1 MLNVFVAQP
10 QGLARVEVAG
20 GALPNEAL
28 WVDLI
33 EPTQEQEQLVEST
46 YAIDVPTREEMKE
59 IEASNRL
66 YEENGVLYMTI
77 TIVTRLDS
85 DLPESSQITFI
96 LAKERLVTNRYS
108 DPLPFQRFIA
118 FAERH
123 PAVCSSP
130 AALLAG
136 LIEAIVNR
144 MADVLERVGADL
156 DALSSEVFS
165 PPKRWRRSA
174 KSVARDSRTILSRVG
189 QNGDLTSKARESL
202 VSLNRLL
209 TFVQQSAAVSL
220 ANEVRGRFR
229 TLGRD
234 VLALSDHASFLGNK
248 ANFLLEAT
256 LGMLNIEQ
264 NNIIKIFS
272 VAAVVFL
279 PPTLIAS
286 IYGMNFH
293 VMPELDWIFG
303 YPFAIGLMVVS
314 AILPYLYFKRRGW
327 L

>member
-1 MLNVFVAQP
+1 VFVAQP
-10 QGLARVEVAG
+10 QGLARVETAAG
-20 GALPNEAL
+20 TVPADAL
-28 WVDLI
+28 WIDLI
-33 EPTQEQEQLVEST
+33 EPTPDEEQLVEST
-46 YAIDVPTREEMKE
+46 YGIEVPTREEMKE

-66 YEENGVLYMTI
+66 YEENGVLYLTI

-96 LAKERLVTNRYS
+96 LAKERLITNRYS

-118 FAERH
+118 YAERH
-123 PAVCSSP
+123 PGVCSSA

-156 DALSSEVFS
+156 DQLSSEVFS
-165 PPKRWRRSA
+165 PPRSRRRSA
-174 KSVARDSRTILSRVG
+174 KKVARDSRTILSRVG

-220 ANEVRGRFR
+220 ANDVRARFR

-248 ANFLLEAT
+248 ATFLLEAT

-293 VMPELDWIFG
+293 VMPELDWLLG

>member
-1 MLNVFVAQP
+1 
-10 QGLARVEVAG
+10 
-20 GALPNEAL
+20 
-28 WVDLI
+28 
-33 EPTQEQEQLVEST
+33 
-46 YAIDVPTREEMKE
+46 
-59 IEASNRL
+59 
-66 YEENGVLYMTI
+66 
-77 TIVTRLDS
+77 
-85 DLPESSQITFI
+85 
-96 LAKERLVTNRYS
+96 
-108 DPLPFQRFIA
+108 
-118 FAERH
+118 
-123 PAVCSSP
+123 VCSSA

-156 DALSSEVFS
+156 DSLSSEVFS
-165 PPKRWRRSA
+165 QPRKGRRSA

-209 TFVQQSAAVSL
+209 TFVQQSAAVSI
-220 ANEVRGRFR
+220 ANDVRARFR

-234 VLALSDHASFLGNK
+234 VLALSDHASFLGVK

-293 VMPELDWIFG
+293 VMPELDWLFG
-303 YPFAIGLMVVS
+303 YPFAIALMVVS

>member
-1 MLNVFVAQP
+1 MLNTFVAQG
-10 QGLARVEVAG
+10 QGLTRVDG
-20 GALPNEAL
+20 TTGAIPSEAL
-28 WVDLI
+28 WIDLI
-33 EPTQEQEQLVEST
+33 EPSQEEELLVEST
-46 YAIDVPTREEMKE
+46 FGVDVPTREEMKE
-59 IEASNRL
+59 IEASSRL
-66 YEENGVLYMTI
+66 YEESGTLYMTI

-85 DLPESSQITFI
+85 EAPESSQITFI
-96 LAKERLVTNRYS
+96 LVKDRLITNRYA
-108 DPLPFQRFIA
+108 DPLPFRRFIA
-118 FAERH
+118 YAERH
-123 PAVCSSP
+123 PGACGSA

-156 DALSSEVFS
+156 DQLSTEVFAQ
-165 PPKRWRRSA
+165 PRRRPRSA
-174 KSVARDSRTILSRVG
+174 KKVAHDSREILARVG

-202 VSLNRLL
+202 VTLNRLL
-209 TFVQQSAAVSL
+209 TFVQQSASISL
-220 ANEVRGRFR
+220 ANEVRSRFR

-234 VLALSDHASFLGNK
+234 VLALSDHASFLGSK

-272 VAAVVFL
+272 VAAAVFL

-286 IYGMNFH
+286 IYGMNFDI
-293 VMPELDWIFG
+293 MPELRWLLG
-303 YPFAIGLMVVS
+303 YPFAIGLMIVS